1 MEFLLHWNMP
11 LHEYT
16 LLLLKTWLGSP
27 KVTSSTASAWWGPL
41 TFPPP
46 SRGST
51 KVPRPTLVTG
61 PALPAATSL

>member
-1 MEFLLHWNMP
+1 MKPLLYWNMP
-11 LHEYT
+11 SHKGHM
-16 LLLLKTWLGSP
+16 LLLETQLGSP
-27 KVTSSTASAWWGPL
+27 KVISSTASAWWGPL

-61 PALPAATSL
+61 PGLPAATSR